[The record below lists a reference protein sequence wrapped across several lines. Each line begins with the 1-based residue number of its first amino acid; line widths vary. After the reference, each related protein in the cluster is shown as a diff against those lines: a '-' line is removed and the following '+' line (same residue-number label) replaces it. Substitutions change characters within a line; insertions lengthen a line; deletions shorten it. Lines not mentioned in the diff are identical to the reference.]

1 MLPFPF
7 SQALKIWE
15 PDSWPRE
22 NSVSR
27 TVVSEEAEVDR
38 LSALPKASLDLLVT
52 SLFLNILSLA
62 LPIALLQVY
71 DRIVPNSSF
80 QTLALLVAGVLSA
93 LALEALL
100 RIGRS
105 YATGWSGAQFEH
117 RMGNTAFGRLLGA
130 GLLNVQRKGAGVLL
144 EQMSSLKS
152 VKEYYGG
159 QAATSLLDLPFVF
172 IFLGV
177 IWYLGGVVVLVPVV
191 VLVIFALVASRT
203 GLKLRKAIEEHS
215 TANDRKLNFIIEV
228 LGNVHTVK
236 SMAMESLMMRRF
248 ERLQETSAA
257 SSYEMAKRN
266 AGAIAQGGFFSQI
279 TMVLVSSVGALLVM
293 DNDLTIGQLAA
304 CTLLAGRAM
313 QPLQR
318 VVGLWTRFQ
327 TIQLGRERVKEILS
341 LPTTAGANQ
350 PPLPDVQGR
359 LTLRDVH
366 FRYGDDEGEIL
377 RGIDLDIAPGQCI
390 GVVGA
395 NGSGKT
401 TLLSVVMGVL
411 PPSRGQVLIDGMDL
425 MDFDSSSFKRQIGY
439 LPQEGELF
447 KGTILENISM
457 FDSEYRELALRA
469 ADDLGLT
476 EVVAAL
482 PMGFE
487 TIVGDG
493 AYDTLPTGLRQ
504 RVCIARALL
513 HDPKVILF
521 DEANAS
527 VDKVGDTF
535 LMAALD
541 RLKGDRTM
549 IVISQRPSLLRMT
562 DRVYQLSMGT
572 LVERSDDDAPGGA
585 PRSAQ
590 PLRRLI

>member
-1 MLPFPF
+1 M
-7 SQALKIWE
+7 
-15 PDSWPRE
+15 
-22 NSVSR
+22 SR